1 VNATTNKAP
10 LVCVTSP
17 EEKVVPVFI
26 TGGRLVQDFAACPST
41 FRPALSSGFLKHLT
55 FTLSIGTD
63 F

>member
-1 VNATTNKAP
+1 
-10 LVCVTSP
+10 VCVTSP